1 MSTYPYFSASLPQW
15 TFNAEGDGPAVEAVC
30 AEAIELL
37 SRKDL
42 AVLAYIFS
50 PAYHKI
56 WLAKIRAEAGLRAEA
71 ASDGQTAPLQPAS
84 EGFEPAC
91 LVPVIEKL
99 PYMQAFRA
107 GYARRCAVA
116 AAAQQTAADAGLPSG
131 LQPVADDTDE
141 ALEAW
146 SDTEAYRRLQAMF
159 YAQVPALPSA
169 FLKSYYRFDWEWKT
183 VANRLNRKKYPELPM
198 DDRLPE
204 YPAKGDRAAA
214 DAEWL
219 QALEKEPLAQLWDYA
234 EDMEKVTAE
243 PDLMKREWL
252 CDSFRWRFAE
262 AGGGDATAST
272 DSLWAYFVRLQLQ
285 QRWQRL
291 KKADGQQLLK
301 AKLQSLRAVDWE
313 KNEFSAGI
321 GA

>member
-1 MSTYPYFSASLPQW
+1 MSAYPYFSASLPQW
-15 TFNAEGDGPAVEAVC
+15 TFNAEGDGPSVEAVC

-56 WLAKIRAEAGLRAEA
+56 WLAKIRAEAGAEA
-71 ASDGQTAPLQPAS
+71 QTADRALPEA
-84 EGFEPAC
+84 GNFEPAC
-91 LVPVIEKL
+91 LVPMIEAL

-107 GYARRCAVA
+107 DYARRCAMEA
-116 AAAQQTAADAGLPSG
+116 AATAAEAGAG
-131 LQPVADDTDE
+131 ALQPVAGDTDE
-141 ALEAW
+141 ALAPW
-146 SDTEAYRRLQAMF
+146 SDTEAYRRLQALF

-198 DDRLPE
+198 DDNLPE
-204 YPAKGDRAAA
+204 YPAKGDRAVA
-214 DAEWL
+214 DAEWIA
-219 QALEKEPLAQLWDYA
+219 ALEKEPLAQLWDYA

-243 PDLMKREWL
+243 TDPMKREWL

-291 KKADGQQLLK
+291 KKADGHQLLK

>member
-1 MSTYPYFSASLPQW
+1 MSAYPYFSASLPQW
-15 TFNAEGDGPAVEAVC
+15 TFNAEGDGPSVEAVC

-50 PAYHKI
+50 SAYHKI
-56 WLAKIRAEAGLRAEA
+56 WLAKIRAEAGAEA
-71 ASDGQTAPLQPAS
+71 QTADRALPEA
-84 EGFEPAC
+84 GNFEPAC
-91 LVPVIEKL
+91 LVPFIETL

-107 GYARRCAVA
+107 DYARRCAVVP
-116 AAAQQTAADAGLPSG
+116 AGEEMPSG
-131 LQPVADDTDE
+131 LQPLADASDE
-141 ALEAW
+141 AVEAW
-146 SDTEAYRRLQAMF
+146 SETEAYRRLQAMF
-159 YAQVPALPSA
+159 YAQVPALSSA

-183 VANRLNRKKYPELPM
+183 VANRINRKKYPELPM
-198 DDRLPE
+198 DDNLPE

-214 DAEWL
+214 DAEWI

-234 EDMEKVTAE
+234 EDMDKVMAE
-243 PDLMKREWL
+243 PDPMKREWL

-291 KKADGQQLLK
+291 KKADGRQLLK

>member
-1 MSTYPYFSASLPQW
+1 MSAYPYFSASLPQW
-15 TFNAEGDGPAVEAVC
+15 TFNAEGDGPSVEAVC
-30 AEAIELL
+30 AEALELL

-56 WLAKIRAEAGLRAEA
+56 WLDKIRTEALRGEAEAT
-71 ASDGQTAPLQPAS
+71 SDRPLP
-84 EGFEPAC
+84 ETGGFEPAC
-91 LVPVIEKL
+91 LVPFIEQL

-107 GYARRCAVA
+107 DYARRCAMEA
-116 AAAQQTAADAGLPSG
+116 AATAAEAGTG
-131 LQPVADDTDE
+131 ALQPAADDADE
-141 ALEAW
+141 AVEPW
-146 SDTEAYRRLQAMF
+146 SDTEAYRRLQALF

-204 YPAKGDRAAA
+204 YPAKGDRAVA
-214 DAEWL
+214 DAEWIA
-219 QALEKEPLAQLWDYA
+219 ALEKEPLAQLWDYA

-272 DSLWAYFVRLQLQ
+272 DSLWSYFVRLQLQ

-301 AKLQSLRAVDWE
+301 AKLQSLRAVDWD

>member
-1 MSTYPYFSASLPQW
+1 MSAYPYFSASLPQW
-15 TFNAEGDGPAVEAVC
+15 TFNAEGDGPSVEAIC

-37 SRKDL
+37 SPKDL

-56 WLAKIRAEAGLRAEA
+56 WLAKIRAEAGVTAEGA
-71 ASDGQTAPLQPAS
+71 PDGPTAD
-84 EGFEPAC
+84 GFEPAC
-91 LVPVIEKL
+91 FVPLIEQL

-107 GYARRCAVA
+107 DYAQRCALEA
-116 AAAQQTAADAGLPSG
+116 TAQTPADAGMPSG
-131 LQPVADDTDE
+131 LQAVADDSDE
-141 ALEAW
+141 ALTPW
-146 SDTEAYRRLQAMF
+146 SETEAYRRLQAMF
-159 YAQVPALPSA
+159 YAQVPALSSA

-214 DAEWL
+214 DAEWI

-272 DSLWAYFVRLQLQ
+272 DSLWSYFVRLQLQ

-291 KKADGQQLLK
+291 KKADGQKLLK
-301 AKLQSLRAVDWE
+301 EKLQSLRAVDWD

>member
-1 MSTYPYFSASLPQW
+1 M
-15 TFNAEGDGPAVEAVC
+15 EAVC

-56 WLAKIRAEAGLRAEA
+56 WLAKIRAEAGAEA
-71 ASDGQTAPLQPAS
+71 QTADRALPEA
-84 EGFEPAC
+84 GNFEPVC
-91 LVPVIEKL
+91 LVPFIEAL

-107 GYARRCAVA
+107 DYARRCAAV
-116 AAAQQTAADAGLPSG
+116 TADADAAMPSG
-131 LQPVADDTDE
+131 LQPMADASDE
-141 ALEAW
+141 AVEAW

-159 YAQVPALPSA
+159 YAQVPALSSA

-198 DDRLPE
+198 DDNLPE

-214 DAEWL
+214 DAEWI

-234 EDMEKVTAE
+234 EDMDKVMAE
-243 PDLMKREWL
+243 SDPMKREWL

-291 KKADGQQLLK
+291 KKADGRQLLK

>member
-1 MSTYPYFSASLPQW
+1 MSAYPYFSASLPQW
-15 TFNAEGDGPAVEAVC
+15 TFNAEGDGPSVEAVC

-50 PAYHKI
+50 PANHKI
-56 WLAKIRAEAGLRAEA
+56 WLAKIRAEAGAEA
-71 ASDGQTAPLQPAS
+71 QTADRALPEA
-84 EGFEPAC
+84 GNFEPAC
-91 LVPVIEKL
+91 LVPFIETL
-99 PYMQAFRA
+99 PYMQAFR
-107 GYARRCAVA
+107 GDYARRCAVVP
-116 AAAQQTAADAGLPSG
+116 AGEEMPSG
-131 LQPVADDTDE
+131 LQPLADASDE
-141 ALEAW
+141 AVEAW
-146 SDTEAYRRLQAMF
+146 SETEAYRRLQAMF
-159 YAQVPALPSA
+159 YAQVPALSSA

-198 DDRLPE
+198 DDNLPE

-214 DAEWL
+214 DAEWI

-234 EDMEKVTAE
+234 EDMDKVMAE
-243 PDLMKREWL
+243 PDPMKREWL

-272 DSLWAYFVRLQLQ
+272 DNLWAYFVRLQLQ

-291 KKADGQQLLK
+291 KKADGRQLLK

>member
-1 MSTYPYFSASLPQW
+1 MSAYPYFSASLPQW
-15 TFNAEGDGPAVEAVC
+15 TFNAEGDGPSVEAVC

-56 WLAKIRAEAGLRAEA
+56 WLAKIRAEAGAEA
-71 ASDGQTAPLQPAS
+71 QTADRALPEA
-84 EGFEPAC
+84 GNFEPAC
-91 LVPVIEKL
+91 LVPFIETL
-99 PYMQAFRA
+99 PYMQAFR
-107 GYARRCAVA
+107 GDYARRCAVA
-116 AAAQQTAADAGLPSG
+116 PAGDEMPSG
-131 LQPVADDTDE
+131 LQPLADASDE
-141 ALEAW
+141 AVEAW
-146 SDTEAYRRLQAMF
+146 SETEAYRRLQAMF
-159 YAQVPALPSA
+159 YAQVPALSSA

-198 DDRLPE
+198 DDNLPE

-214 DAEWL
+214 DAEWI

-234 EDMEKVTAE
+234 EDMDKVMAE
-243 PDLMKREWL
+243 PDPMKREWL

-291 KKADGQQLLK
+291 KKADGRQLLK

>member
-1 MSTYPYFSASLPQW
+1 MSAYPYFSASLPQW
-15 TFNAEGDGPAVEAVC
+15 TFNAEGDGPSVEAVC

-56 WLAKIRAEAGLRAEA
+56 WLAKIRAEAGAEA
-71 ASDGQTAPLQPAS
+71 QTADRALPEA
-84 EGFEPAC
+84 GNFEPAC
-91 LVPVIEKL
+91 LVPFIETL
-99 PYMQAFRA
+99 PYMQAFR
-107 GYARRCAVA
+107 GDYARRCAVA
-116 AAAQQTAADAGLPSG
+116 PAGEEMPSG
-131 LQPVADDTDE
+131 LQPLADASDE
-141 ALEAW
+141 AVEAW
-146 SDTEAYRRLQAMF
+146 SETEAYRRLQAMF
-159 YAQVPALPSA
+159 YAQVPALSSA

-198 DDRLPE
+198 DDHLPE

-214 DAEWL
+214 DAEWI

-234 EDMEKVTAE
+234 EDMDKVMAE
-243 PDLMKREWL
+243 PDPMKREWF

-291 KKADGQQLLK
+291 KKADGRQLLK

>member
-1 MSTYPYFSASLPQW
+1 M
-15 TFNAEGDGPAVEAVC
+15 EAVC

-56 WLAKIRAEAGLRAEA
+56 WLAKIRAEAGAEA
-71 ASDGQTAPLQPAS
+71 QTADRALPEA
-84 EGFEPAC
+84 GNFEPAC
-91 LVPVIEKL
+91 LVPFIETL
-99 PYMQAFRA
+99 PYMQAFR
-107 GYARRCAVA
+107 GDYARRCAVA
-116 AAAQQTAADAGLPSG
+116 PADADAAMPSG
-131 LQPVADDTDE
+131 LQPMAGDTDE
-141 ALEAW
+141 AVEAW
-146 SDTEAYRRLQAMF
+146 SETEAYRRLQAMF
-159 YAQVPALPSA
+159 YAQVPALSSA

-198 DDRLPE
+198 DDNLPE

-214 DAEWL
+214 DAEWI

-234 EDMEKVTAE
+234 EDMDKVMAE
-243 PDLMKREWL
+243 PDPMKREWL

-291 KKADGQQLLK
+291 KKADGRQLLK

>member
-15 TFNAEGDGPAVEAVC
+15 TFNAEGDGPSVEAVC

-42 AVLAYIFS
+42 SVLAYIFS
-50 PAYHKI
+50 PAYHKV
-56 WLAKIRAEAGLRAEA
+56 WLAKIRAEAGGMPPA
-71 ASDGQTAPLQPAS
+71 APDGRDAD
-84 EGFEPAC
+84 GFEPAC
-91 LVPVIEKL
+91 LVPFIEAL

-107 GYARRCAVA
+107 DYARRCAVA
-116 AAAQQTAADAGLPSG
+116 EAASQTGAETGAAGI
-131 LQPVADDTDE
+131 QPVADSDE
-141 ALEAW
+141 AVEAW
-146 SDTEAYRRLQAMF
+146 SETEAYRRLQALF
-159 YAQVPALPSA
+159 YAQVPALPSV

-183 VANRLNRKKYPELPM
+183 VANRYNRKKYPELPM

-204 YPAKGDRAAA
+204 YPAKGEKAVA

-234 EDMEKVTAE
+234 GDMEKVTAE
-243 PDLMKREWL
+243 PDPMKREWL

-262 AGGGDATAST
+262 TGGGDATAST

-301 AKLQSLRAVDWE
+301 EKLQSLRAVDWD
-313 KNEFSAGI
+313 KNEFSAGV

>member
-1 MSTYPYFSASLPQW
+1 MSAYPYFSASLPQW
-15 TFNAEGDGPAVEAVC
+15 TFNAEGDGPSVEAVC

-37 SRKDL
+37 GRKDL

-56 WLAKIRAEAGLRAEA
+56 WLDKIRAEALRAEA
-71 ASDGQTAPLQPAS
+71 EAPSDLPLP
-84 EGFEPAC
+84 ETGGFEPAC
-91 LVPVIEKL
+91 LVPFIEQL

-107 GYARRCAVA
+107 DYARRCAMEA
-116 AAAQQTAADAGLPSG
+116 AATAAEAGTG
-131 LQPVADDTDE
+131 ALQPAADDADE
-141 ALEAW
+141 AVEPW
-146 SDTEAYRRLQAMF
+146 SDTEAYRRLQALF

-204 YPAKGDRAAA
+204 YPAKGDRAVA
-214 DAEWL
+214 DAEWIA
-219 QALEKEPLAQLWDYA
+219 ALEKEPLAQLWDYA

-272 DSLWAYFVRLQLQ
+272 DSLWSYFVRLQLQ

-301 AKLQSLRAVDWE
+301 AKLQSLRAVDWD